1 MNRLRLLLPL
11 FFSIT
16 ISLPA
21 QQPAIFAF
29 GGNDI
34 GGYPNC
40 GTATVDGGY
49 MMCYQN
55 FGAGSDKD
63 FEALGL
69 VKFQPDGTI
78 QWNRIY
84 TIDGGDDG
92 DRDDRIDGIEPITI
106 ARNSDGN
113 YLLAAQFIDHGDD
126 YPVEWGTLLMIFDPH
141 GELISYKNYSS
152 YFRSEINPDEEE
164 PEPSLHEDGI
174 VRTMDMNQEGAILLI
189 ESGLQYHCAWV
200 DNFGEIVDAA
210 TIVSDDIR
218 HWWFDLPNLMADSAG
233 GFYLTWHGSP
243 TSIGES
249 TINIVH
255 VDRARSISHAR
266 IVPEMGSLDIHG
278 GLTLI
283 DGRLL
288 LTGCEMVSS
297 FTFAELGLENETPGF
312 DIDHGGSDLP
322 DPLYMLKY
330 WVVDMATASATE
342 TRFITPGSWRAYA
355 TMLSTN
361 EVLLTHTEANS
372 TKHPRGYPELDDGG
386 SNDGAMLLSPDG
398 RYISYTPFG
407 MLPEQQRSAVSSSDT
422 MPMRPGGNLD
432 IYGVIPGTGRSV
444 LMYGL
449 DEQWTPY
456 MAQYVL
462 DRPFPCAIEEVCSI
476 DTTTRHLTL
485 ERYVVSLKPFVSR
498 TSFAERPFSIAQTDL
513 PMSLT
518 SLCSDLRSL
527 ESMANRRSA
536 DDGFVMTLTEEVVR
550 IGQPIGLTYSLPA
563 ESAGDAVLR
572 VVEAG
577 SGETIVERQLTNGNE
592 STGAETV
599 STAGWRVGVYVV
611 SLEIVGMKRVGKVV
625 VQP

>member
-1 MNRLRLLLPL
+1 MTLFPLLLL
-11 FFSIT
+11 LLVTTT
-16 ISLPA
+16 IALPA

-49 MMCYQN
+49 LMCYQN
-55 FGAGSDKD
+55 FGAGSDND

-78 QWNRIY
+78 AWNRIY

-92 DRDDRIDGIEPITI
+92 DRDDRIDGIEPIAI

-113 YLLAAQFIDHGDD
+113 YMLAAQFIDHGDD
-126 YPVEWGTLLMIFDPH
+126 HPVEWGTLLMIFDPH

-152 YFRSEINPDEEE
+152 HFRSEIKPDDEE

-233 GFYLTWHGSP
+233 GFYMTWHGSP

-330 WVVDMATASATE
+330 WVVDMASASATE

-361 EVLLTHTEANS
+361 EIVLTHTEANS
-372 TKHPRGYPELDDGG
+372 TKHPRGYPELDGGG

-398 RYISYTPFG
+398 RFISYTPFG
-407 MLPEQQRSAVSSSDT
+407 ILPEQPPRMVSASDT

-432 IYGVIPGTGRSV
+432 IYGVIPGSGRSV
-444 LMYGL
+444 LIFGL
-449 DEQWTPY
+449 DPLWTPY

-485 ERYVVSLKPFVSR
+485 ERSGVSLKPFVSH

-527 ESMANRRSA
+527 ENRA
-536 DDGFVMTLTEEVVR
+536 DRRLVGNDFMMTLTEELVR
-550 IGQPIGLTYSLPA
+550 LGQSIDLSYRLPEDA
-563 ESAGDAVLR
+563 EGDATLR

-577 SGETIVERQLTNGNE
+577 SGETIVEQPLTNGSERNGSE
-592 STGAETV
+592 SITT
-599 STAGWRVGVYVV
+599 SGWRAGVYVV
-611 SLEIVGMKRVGKVV
+611 SLEVGGMKRVGKVV